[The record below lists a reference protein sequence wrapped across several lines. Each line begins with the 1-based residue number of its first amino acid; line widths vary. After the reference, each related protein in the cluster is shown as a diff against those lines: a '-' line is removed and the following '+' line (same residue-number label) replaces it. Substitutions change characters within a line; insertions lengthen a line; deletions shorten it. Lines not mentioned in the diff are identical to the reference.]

1 MHDDWF
7 ESYIS
12 ISCTDSEAADSEA
25 AVSEAAVGN
34 CCCRIIE
41 MFTMFSMQTLSKFS
55 HCFVFVSMLVEYLNF
70 SVIFLQSSK

>member
-1 MHDDWF
+1 MMIGLNLILVLAALTLRQLTLRQL
-7 ESYIS
+7 SLRQL
-12 ISCTDSEAADSEA
+12 SET
-25 AVSEAAVGN
+25 AVVG
-34 CCCRIIE
+34 IIE

>member
-1 MHDDWF
+1 MMIGLNLILVLAALTLRQL
-7 ESYIS
+7 SLRQL
-12 ISCTDSEAADSEA
+12 SET
-25 AVSEAAVGN
+25 AVVG
-34 CCCRIIE
+34 IIE

>member
-12 ISCTDSEAADSEA
+12 ISCTD
-25 AVSEAAVGN
+25 SEAAVGN